1 MAAFESFCAGPA
13 RAAAGLYVLGDLF
26 DHWVGDD
33 QLREPMAARIAAAL
47 RGVAD
52 SGVPVGMIVGNRDFL
67 MGRRFAAAAGA
78 TLLPEQIVVDVAGT
92 PTLLMHGDELCT
104 SDVAYQRFRRI
115 SHDRRWQS
123 SFLALPY
130 CLRRGVANWLRR
142 KSREATAVKPEDI
155 LDVESG
161 AVDMAFRKASVARIV
176 HGHTHR
182 PAHHRL
188 VVDGRA
194 CERYVLAD
202 WYDRGTYLEF
212 DADGGR
218 RREL

>member
-26 DHWVGDD
+26 DQWVGDD
-33 QLREPMAARIAAAL
+33 QLQEPIAARIAAAL

-115 SHDRRWQS
+115 SQ
-123 SFLALPY
+123 
-130 CLRRGVANWLRR
+130 
-142 KSREATAVKPEDI
+142 
-155 LDVESG
+155 
-161 AVDMAFRKASVARIV
+161 
-176 HGHTHR
+176 
-182 PAHHRL
+182 
-188 VVDGRA
+188 
-194 CERYVLAD
+194 
-202 WYDRGTYLEF
+202 
-212 DADGGR
+212 
-218 RREL
+218 